1 MIQRMTKENERE
13 VRKRSDLLKERDN
26 ALENSYKLQTIF
38 STLGVEDP
46 EKFQ

>member
-1 MIQRMTKENERE
+1 MTKENERE

-38 STLGVEDP
+38 STLGLDDP
-46 EKFQ
+46 EKF